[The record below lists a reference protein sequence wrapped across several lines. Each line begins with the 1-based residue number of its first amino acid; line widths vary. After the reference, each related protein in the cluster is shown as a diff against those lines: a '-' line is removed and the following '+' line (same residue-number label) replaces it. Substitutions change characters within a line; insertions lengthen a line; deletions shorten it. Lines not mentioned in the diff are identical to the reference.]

1 MKHFRWIL
9 TGIVMICLFGM
20 TGCSMGEERETKEI
34 RKYLESR
41 YGSWDFEIQKEGT
54 QEAPSYRVTLPKY
67 PEVAFT
73 VEEGKIQDSM
83 DWQYHDDYAAQM
95 LYGGAERLG
104 LSWEK
109 KGDSYTDGTGYEER
123 DTYNIYIYYQDY
135 SELDALAEK
144 IAKLV
149 SDCVESRAFEKLR
162 NTCLIEIRPEGQTR
176 KEFPGYQ
183 IRIKTLYTHQVRKEF
198 GVMASDLD
206 PAQFKED
213 LRLCHVYNSYNYMI
227 PKDEAMFAEADVER
241 YKAICTGAM
250 GEEENGNITIYELVN
265 KGLYGLNF
273 GGTYQILSAQGLV
286 TEVTDDSFTASGNGL
301 TIRFSQEFI
310 NREAA
315 VSYEILSGDKELV
328 KEEERD
334 TWYAVKAFTGQSIS
348 FSTPEK
354 IQAAKDAE
362 RLERLPEILNA
373 FENAAGPNQTGE
385 AGGIE
390 VSLLEVELYET
401 MGSGFFYVE
410 SNEETVWTRLRLRLK
425 NTGSTDV
432 WIFPSTFTA
441 GAEDKFTGIIA
452 DREANLYRPWDVV
465 NLGLD
470 DMYGETLAAG
480 ETMEGNV
487 YFKLPRD
494 LVSRENSLIMY
505 YFCGSG
511 TASVLFPG
519 QD

>member
-9 TGIVMICLFGM
+9 TGIVTACLFAI
-20 TGCSMGEERETKEI
+20 TGCSMGEGRETKEI
-34 RKYLESR
+34 RNYLESR

-54 QEAPSYRVTLPKY
+54 EETPSYKVTV
-67 PEVAFT
+67 PEFPEAAFT
-73 VEEGKIQDSM
+73 VEEGKIEESM
-83 DWQYHDDYAAQM
+83 DWHYHDDYAAQM

-109 KGDSYTDGTGYEER
+109 KGDSYEEGES
-123 DTYNIYIYYQDY
+123 YNVYIYYQDY

-144 IAKLV
+144 IVKLA
-149 SDCVESRAFEKLR
+149 SDCTESRAFEKLR
-162 NTCLIEIRPEGQTR
+162 NTCLIEIRPKGQTR

-183 IRIKTLYTHQVRKEF
+183 IRIKTLYTFQERKEF
-198 GVMASDLD
+198 SAMASELD
-206 PAQFKED
+206 PGQFKED
-213 LRLCHVYNSYNYMI
+213 LRLCHTFNSYNYMI
-227 PKDEAMFAEADVER
+227 PGDEAMFSETDVER

-250 GEEENGNITIYELVN
+250 GEEKNGNITIYELVN
-265 KGLYGLNF
+265 RGVYGLNF

-286 TEVTDDSFTASGNGL
+286 TETAENSFTASGNEL

-310 NREAA
+310 NREGA
-315 VSYEILSGDKELV
+315 VSYEVLSGDRELV

-334 TWYAVKAFTGQSIS
+334 SWYAVQALTGQSIS

-362 RLERLPEILNA
+362 RQERLPEILMA
-373 FENAAGPNQTGE
+373 FDNAAGPDQTGG

-390 VSLLEVELYET
+390 AVLLEMELYER
-401 MGSGFFYVE
+401 MGSGGFYVE
-410 SNEETVWTRLRLRLK
+410 SNEETVWTRLRVRLK

-432 WIFPSTFTA
+432 WVFPSMF
-441 GAEDKFTGIIA
+441 AEGEENKFIGVIA

-470 DMYGETLAAG
+470 DIYREKLAAG
-480 ETMEGNV
+480 ESMEGNV

-494 LVSRENSLIMY
+494 LVSQGDSLILY
-505 YFCGSG
+505 YFCGDQAS
-511 TASVLFPG
+511 SVLLPS

>member
-1 MKHFRWIL
+1 M
-9 TGIVMICLFGM
+9 
-20 TGCSMGEERETKEI
+20 
-34 RKYLESR
+34 
-41 YGSWDFEIQKEGT
+41 
-54 QEAPSYRVTLPKY
+54 
-67 PEVAFT
+67 
-73 VEEGKIQDSM
+73 
-83 DWQYHDDYAAQM
+83 
-95 LYGGAERLG
+95 
-104 LSWEK
+104 
-109 KGDSYTDGTGYEER
+109 
-123 DTYNIYIYYQDY
+123 
-135 SELDALAEK
+135 
-144 IAKLV
+144 
-149 SDCVESRAFEKLR
+149 
-162 NTCLIEIRPEGQTR
+162 
-176 KEFPGYQ
+176 
-183 IRIKTLYTHQVRKEF
+183 
-198 GVMASDLD
+198 
-206 PAQFKED
+206 
-213 LRLCHVYNSYNYMI
+213 
-227 PKDEAMFAEADVER
+227 
-241 YKAICTGAM
+241 
-250 GEEENGNITIYELVN
+250 
-265 KGLYGLNF
+265 
-273 GGTYQILSAQGLV
+273 
-286 TEVTDDSFTASGNGL
+286 
-301 TIRFSQEFI
+301 
-310 NREAA
+310 
-315 VSYEILSGDKELV
+315 
-328 KEEERD
+328 
-334 TWYAVKAFTGQSIS
+334 KAFTGQSIS

-362 RLERLPEILNA
+362 RLERLPEILKA